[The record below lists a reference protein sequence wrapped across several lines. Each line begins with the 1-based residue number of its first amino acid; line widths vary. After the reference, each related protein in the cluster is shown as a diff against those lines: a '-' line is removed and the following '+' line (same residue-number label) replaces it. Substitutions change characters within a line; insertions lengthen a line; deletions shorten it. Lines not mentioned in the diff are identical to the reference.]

1 MSPKF
6 NTLCILFIIL
16 CSFFANTIY
25 GENQNLSNSI
35 HKGAQALQFQI
46 NKDFTLSSFQGS
58 LVSYKWNSSD
68 KTAWRIGLNLYAE
81 KQECSSDNTYQDT
94 LTSEGDDNRKSCGIG
109 ITTQYVIYPYPEKDI
124 QFYYGIGPIA
134 NYNYGKIK
142 QKDIHISEPDERVIS
157 TTSKRIS
164 WSVGASLIAGL
175 EWFVKKNISIH
186 TEYGISLKYEK
197 YKETSHKKCSDS
209 SDEREIT
216 NSAKRYLLNP
226 MKVRFGLSVYF

>member
-1 MSPKF
+1 MKPKF
-6 NTLCILFIIL
+6 NILCILTIIL

-25 GENQNLSNSI
+25 GENQNLTNSI
-35 HKGAQALQFQI
+35 QKGAKALQFQI
-46 NKDFTLSSFQGS
+46 DKDFTLSSFQGS
-58 LVSYKWNSSD
+58 LISYKWNSSD
-68 KTAWRIGLNLYAE
+68 KTAWRIGLNLDAE

-94 LTSEGDDNRKSCGIG
+94 LISESDDNRKSCGIG
-109 ITTQYVIYPYPEKDI
+109 ITTQYVIYPYPEKNI
-124 QFYYGIGPIA
+124 QLYYGIGPIA

-142 QKDIHISEPDERVIS
+142 QKQICIIGPDERVIS

-186 TEYGISLKYEK
+186 AEYGISLKYEK
-197 YKETSHKKCSDS
+197 YKETSHEKYSDS
-209 SDEREIT
+209 SDERKM
-216 NSAKRYLLNP
+216 SDSSKRYLLNP